1 MKQIYD
7 ILSKQATKGALKDF
21 ANKWNH
27 KYPYAVKSWEEN
39 WEEIIVFLTFQ

>member
-1 MKQIYD
+1 MKQIYNAPT
-7 ILSKQATKGALKDF
+7 KQAAKGALEDF

-39 WEEIIVFLTFQ
+39 WEELRM